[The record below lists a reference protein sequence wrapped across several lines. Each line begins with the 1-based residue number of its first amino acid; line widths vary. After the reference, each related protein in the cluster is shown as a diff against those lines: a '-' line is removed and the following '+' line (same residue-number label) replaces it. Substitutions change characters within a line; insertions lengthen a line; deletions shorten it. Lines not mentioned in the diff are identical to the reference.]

1 VSDQTYDVIGIGNAI
16 VDVICN
22 VDDAFIAEHALEKGA
37 MTLIDEDRATQL
49 YSSMPAGIEASGGS
63 AANTIAG
70 IGSFGGK
77 VAYIGKVRNDQLGE
91 VFRHDIRAIGVDYDV
106 PLGTDGP
113 ATARCLIVVTPD
125 AERTMNTFL
134 GISNLLEPSD
144 VDEALVGRAK
154 IVYCEGY
161 LWDVDSAK
169 EAMLKG
175 MHIAK
180 AAGGRTSL
188 TLSDTVCV
196 DRHRAEF
203 HDLLENDIDIV
214 FGNAGELCSLYE
226 TEDLDAAIAEVEKR
240 VDVAAITCS
249 AKGSIVVGNGE
260 RHEVPA
266 WTVDGKVVDTT
277 GAGDLYAAGFL
288 HGITAGLDVATCA
301 RLGHLAAGEVIS
313 HLGPRPETN
322 LADLAAKVLKLG

>member
-1 VSDQTYDVIGIGNAI
+1 MSDQTYDVVGIGNAI
-16 VDVICN
+16 VDVICH
-22 VDDAFIAEHALEKGA
+22 VDDGFVDEHTLQKGA
-37 MTLIDEDRATQL
+37 MTLIDEDRAHQL
-49 YSSMPAGIEASGGS
+49 YAAMPPGIEASGGS

-77 VAYIGKVRNDQLGE
+77 VAYIGKVRDDQLGE

-106 PLGTDGP
+106 PLGAEGP

-144 VDEALVGRAK
+144 VDESVVSRAK

-161 LWDVDSAK
+161 LWDVESAK

-175 MHIAK
+175 MRTAK

-188 TLSDTVCV
+188 TLSDTFCV
-196 DRHRAEF
+196 DRHRTEF
-203 HDLLENDIDIV
+203 HDLIENDIDIL
-214 FGNAGELCSLYE
+214 FGNHGELTALYE

-240 VDVAAITCS
+240 VDIAAITCGP
-249 AKGSIVVGNGE
+249 KGSIVVGHGE
-260 RHEVPA
+260 RHEIPA
-266 WTVDGKVVDTT
+266 WTVEGRVLDTT
-277 GAGDLYAAGFL
+277 GAGDLYASGFL
-288 HGITAGLDVATCA
+288 HGITRGRDLATCA

-313 HLGPRPETN
+313 HLGPRPEVSLSE
-322 LADLAAKVLKLG
+322 LATQVLKLD